1 MAKYKIGEIAKDFG
15 VKVTD
20 VADIL
25 TKYFGEGQYKHST
38 VLESDRLDV
47 LFDHFTQAQGF
58 GTLQEYF
65 DTYDEKI
72 RAKKA
77 KEAEESAKAEASEK
91 TEEAAPVQ
99 AQPKEE
105 KKEEKPVAEVKA
117 EAKTENKAEVKAEKP
132 SAAAPAPAAEKKP
145 EQTHE
150 QKDRKPQQKKQPPQK
165 QKMKTITP
173 RPAATP
179 AKGGVSIVEDS
190 ALDSSTLGK
199 SVVVDTRKQTNVNL
213 SKYDERLNDIVGEK
227 ANKDY
232 GKANQR
238 IKQKNKRKPDNAA
251 RRKEAEAKRK
261 RMEQYEKDKK
271 KHLSN
276 IVLPEEMS
284 VSELAA
290 ELRMTTTQVIQK
302 LMQLGIFASA
312 SQIIDYDTASLV
324 AEDLGATVTKQVV
337 VTIEDKLI
345 DDSDDKDDDLETRD
359 PVVVVMGH
367 VDHGKTSL
375 LDAIRHTSVTSGEA
389 GGITQHIGAYKVKV
403 GDRQITF
410 LDTPG
415 HAAFT
420 SMRARGAQVTDV
432 VILVVAG
439 DDGIMPQTVEA
450 INHAKAA
457 GVPIVVAVNKMDK
470 PESDF
475 DKVMQSLTE
484 YDLVPS
490 AWGGDVECVPVSAAT
505 KKGIDD
511 LLETVLLV
519 ADMQELKANPNRE
532 AKGTVIEAKLDKG
545 RGPVATVLVQNGTL
559 HSGDVIVAGTA
570 VGKIRLMTDDN
581 GRKIQ
586 DAGPSTPVEIIG
598 LSEVPAAG
606 DVFHAVKDERMARE
620 LVEQR
625 KAEQKE
631 AANKAR
637 SVTLDDLFSQIQD
650 GNMKTLNIIVKADVQ
665 GSAEAVKSSLEKLS
679 TDEVRVKVIH
689 SAVGGIKESDIMLA
703 SASGAIVIGFN
714 VRPDAVAR
722 DMAEKN
728 KVDIRLYRIIYD
740 CIEEVETAMKGM
752 LAPKFR
758 EVHIGTAE
766 VRQTFRVS
774 GVGTIAGCMVKQGK
788 IARNANVR
796 LIRDDI
802 VIYEGTLDSLK
813 RFKDDAKE
821 VAEGYECGV
830 GLDKYNDLK
839 EGDII
844 EAFINEE
851 IPR

>member
-132 SAAAPAPAAEKKP
+132 SAVAPAPAEEKKP

-251 RRKEAEAKRK
+251 RRKEAEAKLK

-415 HAAFT
+415 
-420 SMRARGAQVTDV
+420 
-432 VILVVAG
+432 
-439 DDGIMPQTVEA
+439 
-450 INHAKAA
+450 
-457 GVPIVVAVNKMDK
+457 
-470 PESDF
+470 
-475 DKVMQSLTE
+475 
-484 YDLVPS
+484 
-490 AWGGDVECVPVSAAT
+490 
-505 KKGIDD
+505 
-511 LLETVLLV
+511 
-519 ADMQELKANPNRE
+519 
-532 AKGTVIEAKLDKG
+532 
-545 RGPVATVLVQNGTL
+545 
-559 HSGDVIVAGTA
+559 
-570 VGKIRLMTDDN
+570 
-581 GRKIQ
+581 
-586 DAGPSTPVEIIG
+586 
-598 LSEVPAAG
+598 
-606 DVFHAVKDERMARE
+606 ARE
-620 LVEQR
+620 
-625 KAEQKE
+625 
-631 AANKAR
+631 
-637 SVTLDDLFSQIQD
+637 
-650 GNMKTLNIIVKADVQ
+650 
-665 GSAEAVKSSLEKLS
+665 
-679 TDEVRVKVIH
+679 VR
-689 SAVGGIKESDIMLA
+689 
-703 SASGAIVIGFN
+703 
-714 VRPDAVAR
+714 R
-722 DMAEKN
+722 
-728 KVDIRLYRIIYD
+728 
-740 CIEEVETAMKGM
+740 
-752 LAPKFR
+752 
-758 EVHIGTAE
+758 
-766 VRQTFRVS
+766 
-774 GVGTIAGCMVKQGK
+774 
-788 IARNANVR
+788 
-796 LIRDDI
+796 
-802 VIYEGTLDSLK
+802 
-813 RFKDDAKE
+813 
-821 VAEGYECGV
+821 
-830 GLDKYNDLK
+830 
-839 EGDII
+839 
-844 EAFINEE
+844 
-851 IPR
+851 

>member
-1 MAKYKIGEIAKDFG
+1 
-15 VKVTD
+15 
-20 VADIL
+20 
-25 TKYFGEGQYKHST
+25 
-38 VLESDRLDV
+38 
-47 LFDHFTQAQGF
+47 
-58 GTLQEYF
+58 
-65 DTYDEKI
+65 
-72 RAKKA
+72 
-77 KEAEESAKAEASEK
+77 
-91 TEEAAPVQ
+91 
-99 AQPKEE
+99 
-105 KKEEKPVAEVKA
+105 
-117 EAKTENKAEVKAEKP
+117 
-132 SAAAPAPAAEKKP
+132 
-145 EQTHE
+145 
-150 QKDRKPQQKKQPPQK
+150 
-165 QKMKTITP
+165 
-173 RPAATP
+173 
-179 AKGGVSIVEDS
+179 
-190 ALDSSTLGK
+190 
-199 SVVVDTRKQTNVNL
+199 
-213 SKYDERLNDIVGEK
+213 
-227 ANKDY
+227 
-232 GKANQR
+232 
-238 IKQKNKRKPDNAA
+238 
-251 RRKEAEAKRK
+251 
-261 RMEQYEKDKK
+261 MEQYEKDKK

-345 DDSDDKDDDLETRD
+345 DDSDDKDDELETRD

-470 PESDF
+470 PESNF
-475 DKVMQSLTE
+475 DRVMQSLTE

-545 RGPVATVLVQNGTL
+545 RGPVATVLVQNGT
-559 HSGDVIVAGTA
+559 
-570 VGKIRLMTDDN
+570 
-581 GRKIQ
+581 Q

-625 KAEQKE
+625 KTEQKE

-637 SVTLDDLFSQIQD
+637 AVTLDDLFSQIQD

-679 TDEVRVKVIH
+679 NEEVRVKVIH

-728 KVDIRLYRIIYD
+728 NVDIRLYRIIYD